1 VSTLRQDPT
10 TRQWVILA
18 PLRSDRPHEP
28 PAAHRPEVPSF
39 DALCPFCPGNED
51 QTPPEILREPAD
63 GPWQVRVVPNLYAAL
78 SGGGS
83 IARSGASPFRE
94 MRGVGSHEVVIE
106 SPLHDARLDTMTQ
119 DQVGR
124 VIDVW
129 RRRCR
134 DLLAL
139 PHIRAVVVFKNFGPL
154 AGTSLVHPHS
164 QVVGTP
170 VFLPR
175 LLRRLDVATR
185 YYDENGICVYD
196 DVIAAE
202 RSAGARV
209 VDECGKF
216 LAFEPFAAASPFE
229 TWIAPTFHQGSFHD
243 LADED
248 VGDLA
253 CVLIR
258 TLDALRRTCGDPD
271 FNLVVYS
278 APTNGHEIVFHWHMK
293 IIPRLSTQAGFEMG
307 SAMSINT
314 VPPEIAAAALRNTL
328 AATAGNGKQRVGGN
342 RRPEKRGAPTRN
354 RARPRNESVT
364 D

>member
-1 VSTLRQDPT
+1 MSTLRQDPT

-18 PLRSDRPHEP
+18 PLRSDRPHESP
-28 PAAHRPEVPSF
+28 TARRPEVPSF

-51 QTPPEILREPAD
+51 QTPPEILRVPAD
-63 GPWQVRVVPNLYAAL
+63 GPWQVRVVPNLYGAL

-83 IARSGASPFRE
+83 IARSGAPPFRE
-94 MRGVGSHEVVIE
+94 MPGVGSHEVVIE
-106 SPLHDARLDTMTQ
+106 SPLHHARLDTMRQ
-119 DQVGR
+119 DQVAR
-124 VIDVW
+124 VIEVW
-129 RRRCR
+129 RARCR

-185 YYDENGICVYD
+185 YYDENGACVYD

-202 RSAGARV
+202 RSAGVRV
-209 VDECGKF
+209 VDECGRF
-216 LAFEPFAAASPFE
+216 LAFEPFAAGSPFE

-248 VGDLA
+248 VDDLA

-293 IIPRLSTQAGFEMG
+293 IVPRLSTQAGFEMG

-314 VPPEIAAAALRNTL
+314 VPPEIAAAALRTTL
-328 AATAGNGKQRVGGN
+328 AGAAGNGK
-342 RRPEKRGAPTRN
+342 RRLDRHGRSGS
-354 RARPRNESVT
+354 RPRSPARSGRDRE

>member
-1 VSTLRQDPT
+1 
-10 TRQWVILA
+10 
-18 PLRSDRPHEP
+18 
-28 PAAHRPEVPSF
+28 
-39 DALCPFCPGNED
+39 
-51 QTPPEILREPAD
+51 
-63 GPWQVRVVPNLYAAL
+63 
-78 SGGGS
+78 
-83 IARSGASPFRE
+83 FRE

-216 LAFEPFAAASPFE
+216 LAFE
-229 TWIAPTFHQGSFHD
+229 
-243 LADED
+243 D

-293 IIPRLSTQAGFEMG
+293 
-307 SAMSINT
+307 
-314 VPPEIAAAALRNTL
+314 
-328 AATAGNGKQRVGGN
+328 
-342 RRPEKRGAPTRN
+342 
-354 RARPRNESVT
+354 
-364 D
+364 

>member
-1 VSTLRQDPT
+1 
-10 TRQWVILA
+10 
-18 PLRSDRPHEP
+18 
-28 PAAHRPEVPSF
+28 
-39 DALCPFCPGNED
+39 
-51 QTPPEILREPAD
+51 
-63 GPWQVRVVPNLYAAL
+63 
-78 SGGGS
+78 
-83 IARSGASPFRE
+83 FRE

-354 RARPRNESVT
+354 RARPRRGAAPPSAPCRGAPGTRGAGARRSSPSSRRGPAATPPCASDRRRRLPGPGPPGSARRSRARPPRARRPRSAGTPVPPAGSARGRARSARCRR
-364 D
+364 